1 MSVEQKYTIEI
12 DNLAVGLT
20 RPPMVFGV
28 MLEVAFFNLMLCTLG
43 FLYLHTLWIIP
54 FFGILH
60 LIAVRISIYEPRFL
74 ILFFIWLTQTPPAFN
89 ARFWGHC
96 NSYSPE

>member
-1 MSVEQKYTIEI
+1 MAIEQKYTIEV

-28 MLEVAFFNLMLCTLG
+28 MLEMAFFNLMICMLG
-43 FLYLHTLWIIP
+43 YVITRSIWLIP

-60 LIAVRISIYEPRFL
+60 LIAVRISVKEPRFL
-74 ILFFIWLTQTPPAFN
+74 NLFSLWLTKTPPVLN
-89 ARFWGHC
+89 ALFWGHC

>member
-1 MSVEQKYTIEI
+1 MSVKQKYTIEI

-43 FLYLHTLWIIP
+43 YLHLHSIWVIP
-54 FFGILH
+54 LFGVLH
-60 LIAVRISIYEPRFL
+60 LIAVRLSIHEPHFL
-74 ILFFIWLTQTPPAFN
+74 NLFLLWLTKTPPILN
-89 ARFWGHC
+89 AAFWGYC